1 MSVICHR
8 FLSERADTPARCVT
22 KAHARGRFGLPHDER
37 ELMSVVA
44 RLPEDLYENIKK
56 VAALEGRQPAEVL
69 RDAWQQYLATN
80 REELAAQFEAAA
92 ALLRNGDT
100 DGLARMASEK
110 AEQRAE
116 MAAEA
121 ARSK

>member
-1 MSVICHR
+1 
-8 FLSERADTPARCVT
+8 
-22 KAHARGRFGLPHDER
+22 
-37 ELMSVVA
+37 MSVVA

-80 REELAAQFEAAA
+80 REVLAAQFESAA

-100 DGLARMASEK
+100 EGLARLASEK
-110 AEQRAE
+110 VEQRAE
-116 MAAEA
+116 LAAEA